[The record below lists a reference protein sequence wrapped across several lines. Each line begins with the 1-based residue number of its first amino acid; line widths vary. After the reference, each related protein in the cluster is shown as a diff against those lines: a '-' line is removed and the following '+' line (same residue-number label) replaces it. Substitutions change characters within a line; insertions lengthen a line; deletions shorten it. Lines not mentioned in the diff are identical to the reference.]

1 VAQLRSWGVMVD
13 GPEIADDPLRSL

>member
-13 GPEIADDPLRSL
+13 GPEVPGDPLRLI